1 MVISTPTLQAA
12 LRQAGSDARIVFT
25 GVGDGVLAGAGKS
38 ETDHLPNVTGVT
50 TRSDFE
56 QMAGIIKQTLP
67 GARRVGTL
75 FTPAEINSV
84 LYKNWFAVAL
94 GVHGIELIAVP
105 VTMSADLPQAAAELL
120 RLDIQLVAQIVDN
133 LTRPGFGLIARRAAD
148 KKIPVYA
155 FDSDQM
161 KDGSIIAV
169 ACDYYFA
176 GIEAAEKAVRV
187 LKGESPAVIPF
198 SNVQAVKLIIN
209 SELASRYNIQL
220 SDALLQRAEIF
231 SQ

>member
-1 MVISTPTLQAA
+1 MY
-12 LRQAGSDARIVFT
+12 G
-25 GVGDGVLAGAGKS
+25 
-38 ETDHLPNVTGVT
+38 
-50 TRSDFE
+50 
-56 QMAGIIKQTLP
+56 
-67 GARRVGTL
+67 
-75 FTPAEINSV
+75 
-84 LYKNWFAVAL
+84 
-94 GVHGIELIAVP
+94 
-105 VTMSADLPQAAAELL
+105 
-120 RLDIQLVAQIVDN
+120 
-133 LTRPGFGLIARRAAD
+133 
-148 KKIPVYA
+148 
-155 FDSDQM
+155 FDSFRV

-209 SELASRYNIQL
+209 SELASRYDIQL